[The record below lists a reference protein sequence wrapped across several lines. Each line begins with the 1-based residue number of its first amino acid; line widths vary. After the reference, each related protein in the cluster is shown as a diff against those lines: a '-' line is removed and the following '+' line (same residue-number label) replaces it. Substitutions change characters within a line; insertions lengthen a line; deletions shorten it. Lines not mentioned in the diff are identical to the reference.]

1 MLDFGESKKGALLT
15 LKLTGLDETV
25 TAYAGTEKF
34 MKRVINSSLRATGR
48 RVEREVEK
56 DIIRQTKVPAKLV
69 RTWRVKFSRRL
80 IKRDVALTW
89 VGFKNVKPRQ
99 LGKLS
104 QNRTGARAG
113 RVNFPGGFI
122 ATVEAGNNGAQKTSI
137 WKREGAKRYMEKGNY
152 IGQLRQPIK
161 EQKLSITQ
169 QAIAAA
175 QRVQPQAGE
184 WFREEFGKRFAQ
196 KTGIPND

>member
-1 MLDFGESKKGALLT
+1 MLDFIESKKGAFLT

-25 TAYAGTEKF
+25 TAYAGTQKF
-34 MKRVINSSLRATGR
+34 MSRVINSSLRATGR
-48 RVEREVEK
+48 RVERAVEK
-56 DIIRQTKVPAKLV
+56 DIIQQTKVPAQLV

-80 IKRDVALTW
+80 IKRDISFTW

-113 RVNFPGGFI
+113 RVNFPGAFI
-122 ATVEAGNNGAQKTSI
+122 ATVEAGNNGGAKTSI
-137 WKREGAKRYMEKGNY
+137 WKREGEKRAMKRGNY
-152 IGQLRQPIK
+152 IGKIRQPIK

-169 QAIAAA
+169 QAISAA
-175 QRVQPQAGE
+175 QRVHPQAGE

-196 KTGIPND
+196 KTGIPSD

>member
-1 MLDFGESKKGALLT
+1 MLDVRESQKGAFLT
-15 LKLTGLDETV
+15 LKLTGLDQTV
-25 TAYAGTEKF
+25 TAYAGTQKF
-34 MKRVINSSLRATGR
+34 MHRVINSSLRATGR

-69 RTWRVKFSRRL
+69 RQWRVKFSRRL
-80 IKRDVALTW
+80 IKRDISFTW

-104 QNRTGARAG
+104 QNRAGARAG

-122 ATVEAGNNGAQKTSI
+122 ATVNDGKKTSI
-137 WKREGAKRYMEKGNY
+137 WKRKG
-152 IGQLRQPIK
+152 QSRLPIA
-161 EQKLSITQ
+161 EQKYSITQ